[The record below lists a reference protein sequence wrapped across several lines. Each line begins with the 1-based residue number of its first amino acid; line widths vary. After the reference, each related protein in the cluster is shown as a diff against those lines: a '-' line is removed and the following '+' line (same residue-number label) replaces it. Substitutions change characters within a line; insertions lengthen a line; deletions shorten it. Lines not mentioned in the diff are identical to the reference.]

1 MKQILKLIDG
11 KQIKCRPQPQLA
23 DHSPLDMPFIDQPI
37 STFTRAKNTLTHIFT
52 SKKCPNTIFIGDV
65 TMHLG
70 KWNWYTTKII
80 NATPIL
86 QSSL

>member
-11 KQIKCRPQPQLA
+11 KQIKCRPQPHLTDNA
-23 DHSPLDMPFIDQPI
+23 PIDMMFELIPVSVYQR
-37 STFTRAKNTLTHIFT
+37 TKNTLTY
-52 SKKCPNTIFIGDV
+52 IFINPKCVDCVFIADV
-65 TMHLG
+65 TPHIG
-70 KWNWYTTKII
+70 KWNWYSTLII